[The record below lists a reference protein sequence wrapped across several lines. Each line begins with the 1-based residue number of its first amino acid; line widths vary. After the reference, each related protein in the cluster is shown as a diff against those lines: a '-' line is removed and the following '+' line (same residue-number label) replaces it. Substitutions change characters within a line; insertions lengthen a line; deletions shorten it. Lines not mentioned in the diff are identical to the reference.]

1 MERARVLLADD
12 HPVVAQR
19 LKELLAEDFTLV
31 GVVGDG
37 VELVEAARR
46 LNPDVIVADISM
58 PGVDGFAALKQI
70 KLLRPDA
77 RVILS
82 TNYADPDLAQAA
94 MESGA
99 SGFVLK
105 VYAPLELADAIG
117 AVLAGDTYVSA
128 ALASRMAAQ
137 ASPR

>member
-12 HPVVAQR
+12 HPSVAQR

-31 GVVGDG
+31 GVVADG
-37 VELVEAARR
+37 VELVDAARR

-58 PGVDGFAALKQI
+58 PGVDGFAALRQI
-70 KLLRPDA
+70 RLFRPDA

-94 MESGA
+94 INAGA

-105 VYAPLELADAIG
+105 VYAPVELVEAIG
-117 AVLAGDTYVSA
+117 AVLAGETYVSA
-128 ALASRMAAQ
+128 SLASRMAQ
-137 ASPR
+137 ELPP